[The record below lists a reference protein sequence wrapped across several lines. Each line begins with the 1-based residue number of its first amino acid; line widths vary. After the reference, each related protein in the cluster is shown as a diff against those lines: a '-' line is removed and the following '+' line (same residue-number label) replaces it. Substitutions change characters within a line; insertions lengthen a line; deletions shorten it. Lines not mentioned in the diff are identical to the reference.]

1 MIGKSIG
8 PYQVLAKLGA
18 GGMGEVWRARD
29 ERLDREVA
37 IKVLPADIVASP
49 SRRERFA
56 REARAA
62 SALVHPN
69 IITIHEINAADGL
82 DFIVMEY
89 VRGETLG
96 AALSRG
102 RLPVDR
108 ALDYATQIAAALAAA
123 HHAGIVHRD
132 LKPGNVMIT
141 PGGLVKVLDF
151 GIAKR
156 MLDTPEHAQETT
168 FAALTMAGDSIGTP
182 AYMSPEQT
190 VGDTVDARSDVFSFG
205 IVLYEMLAG
214 RLPFQSTT
222 RLSLIR
228 QIVHDPPAPIRTVAP
243 DLPAGVVAIVERCLA
258 KDPAGRYANAGEVGD
273 ALRAL
278 AAPRAPVT
286 SPLRGRHR
294 RAAGAA
300 LAVTFV
306 VLAGIGWQRGPAAL
320 RWLRTA
326 TTPPATLP
334 DIDAPPQEL
343 YRRAT
348 ESLRLSYREKYV
360 DTAIAQLERALQL
373 MPDYPSADARL
384 SLAFWRR
391 NAQRADPEWQK
402 RALVHAERAVTG
414 DSQLA
419 VAHIAYGAALA
430 LAGDRTK
437 AAAEFATAETLDPAN
452 WELQWRL
459 GDFAFAQKDP
469 TRAEQHYRRAVAA
482 GPREWETHSR
492 LGVFLYQ
499 QARYADAIQSFE
511 TMRGLAPD
519 HPIAYAN
526 LAATYHQMGRTDD
539 AAALLQQALETMPD
553 SLTYSNLGTYLYFQG
568 KYPEAV
574 KAFEQAVKLNANL
587 YMRWGNLA
595 DALRMTSPGSD
606 AMHQAYLRAI
616 QLAEQAL
623 VPAPGDSGIQSS
635 LAVYLVRDGQP
646 QRALTAIDA
655 VLAQPSL
662 TPSVLF
668 KATLVTELAGQRAR
682 ALTLL
687 QRALTAGY
695 RLREVRTEPDL
706 VGLRADPEYHRIVS
720 KFEK

>member
-29 ERLDREVA
+29 ARLDREVA
-37 IKVLPADIVASP
+37 IKVLPAHIAASP
-49 SRRERFA
+49 SKRERFA

-89 VRGETLG
+89 VRGETLA
-96 AALSRG
+96 AALGRG
-102 RLPVDR
+102 RLPVES

-123 HHAGIVHRD
+123 HHSGIVHRD
-132 LKPGNVMIT
+132 LKPGNVMIA

-156 MLDTPEHAQETT
+156 MLDAPEHAQETT
-168 FAALTMAGDSIGTP
+168 FEALTMAGDSIGTP
-182 AYMSPEQT
+182 SYMSPEQT
-190 VGDTVDARSDVFSFG
+190 LGDNVDARSDVFSFG

-214 RLPFQSTT
+214 RLPFQSTS

-228 QIVHDPPAPIRTVAP
+228 QIVHDPPAPILGVAP
-243 DLPAGVVAIVERCLA
+243 DLPAGVVAVVERCLA
-258 KDPAGRYANAGEVGD
+258 KDPAGRYANAAEVGD

-278 AAPRAPVT
+278 AAQPTAVVARVGRPR
-286 SPLRGRHR
+286 R
-294 RAAGAA
+294 RAAGAILA
-300 LAVTFV
+300 LALV
-306 VLAGIGWQRGPAAL
+306 VLAGVVWQSGPAAL
-320 RWLRTA
+320 RWLRTVV
-326 TTPPATLP
+326 TPPETLA
-334 DIDAPPQEL
+334 DMEAPPQEL

-348 ESLRLSYREKYV
+348 ESLRLSYRDKHV

-373 MPDYPSADARL
+373 TPSYASADARL

-391 NAQRADPEWQK
+391 NAQRPDPEWQK
-402 RALVHAERAVTG
+402 RALVHAERAVTS

-419 VAHIAYGAALA
+419 VGHVAYGAALA
-430 LAGDRTK
+430 LTGDRDK
-437 AAAEFATAETLDPAN
+437 AAAEFATAETLDPSN

-459 GDFAFAQKDP
+459 GDFVAAQKDP
-469 TRAEQHYRRAVAA
+469 SRAEQHYRRAVAA

-499 QARYADAIQSFE
+499 QARYGDAIQSFE

-519 HPIAYAN
+519 HPRVYAN
-526 LAATYHQMGRTDD
+526 LAAAYHQVGRTDD
-539 AAALLQQALETMPD
+539 AAALLQQALQTVPD

-587 YMRWGNLA
+587 YTRWGNLG
-595 DALRMTSPGSD
+595 DALRMTLPGSD
-606 AMHQAYLRAI
+606 TMHQAYLRAI

-623 VPAPGDSGIQSS
+623 VPAPGDIGIQSS
-635 LAVYLVRDGQP
+635 LAVYLVRDGQQ
-646 QRALTAIDA
+646 QRALTAIEN
-655 VLAQPSL
+655 VLGQQAL
-662 TPSVLF
+662 TPAVLF
-668 KATLVTELAGQRAR
+668 KATLVAELAGQRAR

-687 QRALTAGY
+687 QRALTGGY
-695 RLREVRTEPDL
+695 QLREIRAEPDL
-706 VGLRADPEYHRIVS
+706 VGLRADPDYHRIVS